1 MKKTL
6 TTIVMLALAIG
17 AVMAQ
22 PKAVGLR
29 AGYNF
34 EASYQHSVGAGSG
47 MIEVD
52 AGISPFLYSK
62 AYYFDTD
69 GNRIPIT
76 YRYGRVQV
84 VALYDWLMHIT
95 NNLNWYVGAGVG
107 VSWGYG
113 AFFNDPHYNSSGNL
127 TTYRRLGLPIG
138 LQIGLEYNFDI
149 PLNLSLDWRPMI
161 NLFGLRQGDLVPNLL
176 NVAVGVRYK
185 F

>member
-1 MKKTL
+1 
-6 TTIVMLALAIG
+6 MLALTIG
-17 AVMAQ
+17 AVVAQ

-34 EASYQHSVGAGSG
+34 EASYQHRVGAGSG
-47 MIEVD
+47 MIEAD

-62 AYYFDTD
+62 GYYFDID
-69 GNRIPIT
+69 GNRIPQT
-76 YRYGRVQV
+76 YRYGRIQA
-84 VALYDWLMHIT
+84 VAFYDWLMSIS
-95 NNLNWYVGAGVG
+95 NSMNWYVGAGVG

-113 AFFNDPHYNSSGNL
+113 DFFNDPHYNSSGKL

-138 LQIGLEYNFDI
+138 LQIGIEYNLNI

-176 NVAVGVRYK
+176 NVAVGVRYR

>member
-1 MKKTL
+1 MISL
-6 TTIVMLALAIG
+6 TVG
-17 AVMAQ
+17 AVVAQ

-34 EASYQHSVGAGSG
+34 EASYQHEVGLTAG
-47 MIEVD
+47 MVEVD

-62 AYYFDTD
+62 SYYFDD
-69 GNRIPIT
+69 YGNRLPIT

-84 VALYDWLMHIT
+84 VAFYDWLMRIT
-95 NNLNWYVGAGVG
+95 NSMNWYAGVGVG

-113 AFFNDPHYNSSGNL
+113 VFFNDPHYNRAGNL
-127 TTYRRLGLPIG
+127 TTYRRLGLPAGVQVGI
-138 LQIGLEYNFDI
+138 EYNFGI

-176 NVAVGVRYK
+176 NVALGVRYR

>member
-1 MKKTL
+1 
-6 TTIVMLALAIG
+6 MLALAIG

-34 EASYQHSVGAGSG
+34 EASYQHGVGAGSA

-62 AYYFDTD
+62 GYYFDID
-69 GNRIPIT
+69 GNRIPVT
-76 YRYGRVQV
+76 YRYGRVQA
-84 VALYDWLMHIT
+84 VALYDWLMHI
-95 NNLNWYVGAGVG
+95 NNNMNWYVGAGVG

-113 AFFNDPHYNSSGNL
+113 AFFNDPHYNGSGKL
-127 TTYRRLGLPIG
+127 ITYRRLGLPVG
-138 LQIGLEYNFDI
+138 LQIGFEYNFDI

-176 NVAVGVRYK
+176 NVAVGVRYR